1 MATTL
6 KLPEKKRTVSTISA
20 MRLLA
25 DQTFSRVAGA
35 PLIGGNNLR
44 LLKDAAENYPAWLD
58 AISKAQYRIFFET
71 YIIRDDSEG
80 KRFAEALIEKARE
93 GVKVYLIYDWVGAS
107 LKTSNRYWNRLRK
120 EGVQIRCFNPP
131 KLSSPM
137 AWLVRDHR
145 KALVVDNKVAFVSG
159 LCVGCVWSGSPQK
172 GIEPW
177 RDTGV
182 EILGPAVMEVARAFG
197 RTWAATGEPLP
208 EEILYLEEEP
218 AVEQG
223 DINLRVIATE
233 PETAG
238 MFRLDQL
245 VSAIARERLYISD
258 AYFAG
263 TTAYVQA
270 LVSAAK
276 DNVDVRLL
284 VPGTSDIAVISP
296 LTRVGYRPLLEGGVR
311 IYEWNGPMMHAKTAV
326 ADGKWARIG
335 STNLNLV
342 SWTGNWELDVA
353 VEDEGFAKQMEE
365 MFVEDLSKSTEIIL
379 RQRRLVR
386 QIQKDTPKYR
396 RRRRGSRGRMV
407 AGAITIGRAI
417 DAAVTNRRDFS
428 RTEARALLTAAFAF
442 VGLALLLYFFPKIIV
457 IPVSV
462 FLIWTGLALAV
473 RAVRLLRKNGS
484 RPKSSVELP
493 AAQEGSAGVPPA

>member
-1 MATTL
+1 MKTT
-6 KLPEKKRTVSTISA
+6 SSIGA
-20 MRLLA
+20 IRLLA

-35 PLIGGNNLR
+35 PLIGGNSLR
-44 LLKDAAENYPAWLD
+44 LLKDAGENYPAWLD
-58 AISKAQYRIFFET
+58 AINKARHRIFFET
-71 YIIRDDSEG
+71 YIIWDDPEG
-80 KRFAEALIEKARE
+80 KKFAEALIQKARE
-93 GVKVYLIYDWVGAS
+93 GVKVYLVYDWVGAF
-107 LKTSNRYWNRLRK
+107 LKTSNRFWNQLRK
-120 EGVQIRCFNPP
+120 EGVQVRCFNPP
-131 KLSSPM
+131 RLSSPM
-137 AWLVRDHR
+137 AWITRDHR
-145 KALVVDNKVAFVSG
+145 KALVIDNKAAFISG
-159 LCVGCVWSGSPQK
+159 LCVGCVWSGNPKK

-182 EILGPAVMEVARAFG
+182 EIRGPAVMEVARAFG

-208 EEILYLEEEP
+208 EEILNLEEQVAEEGN
-218 AVEQG
+218 V
-223 DINLRVIATE
+223 NLRVIATE

-238 MFRLDQL
+238 MYRLDQF
-245 VSAIARERLYISD
+245 VSAIARDHLYLSD

-270 LVSAAK
+270 LVAAAK

-284 VPGTSDIAVISP
+284 VPGTSDIAIISP
-296 LTRVGYRPLLEGGVR
+296 LSRVGYRPLLEGGVR

-353 VEDEGFAKQMEE
+353 VEDEGFAKQMED
-365 MFVEDLSKSTEIIL
+365 MFVEDLTNSTEIVL
-379 RQRRLVR
+379 KERRLVR
-386 QIQKDTPKYR
+386 QIQQDGPKFK
-396 RRRRGSRGRMV
+396 RRRRGSAGRVV

-428 RTEARALLTAAFAF
+428 RTEARALLTSSFLFVAF
-442 VGLALLLYFFPKIIV
+442 ALLLYFFPMIIV

-473 RAVRLLRKNGS
+473 RAIRLLHKNGS
-484 RPKSSVELP
+484 RVKSGTELP
-493 AAQEGSAGVPPA
+493 ASQEEVPVSRSTS